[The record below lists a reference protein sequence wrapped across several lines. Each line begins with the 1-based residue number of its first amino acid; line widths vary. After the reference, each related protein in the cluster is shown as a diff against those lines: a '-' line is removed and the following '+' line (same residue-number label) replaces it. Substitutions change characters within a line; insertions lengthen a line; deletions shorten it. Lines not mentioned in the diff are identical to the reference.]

1 MGILKK
7 KTSTKIP
14 RGAVTIIAHGNRI
27 SGEIC
32 IQGRLHVDGAVEGK
46 VDSSDDISIGR
57 QGCIKGHVRAR
68 ELHVSGRLEG
78 EVVCDALHV
87 EAGGKVRARVLS
99 QTLAVDPRGCFQG
112 ERRSPEPEA
121 LVLAAAPVPEAKPE
135 PVMKPEPEAE
145 KPAGVLA
152 FGVDAIDS
160 LPDRIILARDPG
172 KA

>member
-7 KTSTKIP
+7 KSAANPP
-14 RGAVTIIAHGNRI
+14 RGAVTIIAHGNRV
-27 SGEIC
+27 SGDLR

-46 VDSSDDISIGR
+46 IDSSDDISIGR
-57 QGCIKGHVRAR
+57 KGWIKGHVRAR
-68 ELHVSGRLEG
+68 ELHVSGQLEG

-112 ERRSPEPEA
+112 ERRSPAPEPLVLETMPEPDTGAEPEQA
-121 LVLAAAPVPEAKPE
+121 PRRAATME
-135 PVMKPEPEAE
+135 
-145 KPAGVLA
+145 

-160 LPDRIILARDPG
+160 LPDRITLSRDPG